1 MMLKLMAMVAV
12 FLTGC
17 AAPQFAATVSVRHN
31 LASSPAAQR
40 FAFERNA
47 SQVQSL
53 AQRDFE
59 EDVSAELMRKGYVY
73 EPNMSAADWLVRLQY
88 QVDGGKTVTS
98 QEPIW
103 GTVGFSTYYR
113 RVSTSNGV
121 VLVPY
126 TRTESGVIGSR
137 PVSDTVYSRQLTL
150 DILDRKDLAA
160 GRFAKLFE
168 GKAVN
173 RSSDDAIEPAV
184 PWLIRALF
192 EQFPGVSG
200 SNREVKII
208 LPEQ

>member
-1 MMLKLMAMVAV
+1 MLKRLAFVV
-12 FLTGC
+12 LLLSGC
-17 AAPQFAATVSVRHN
+17 ATPPFLASVSVRHT
-31 LASSPAAQR
+31 LASAPAAHK
-40 FAFERNA
+40 FTFERDA

-59 EDVSAELMRKGYVY
+59 EDVSAELMSKGYVY
-73 EPNMSAADWLVRLQY
+73 VPNMSAADWLVRLQY
-88 QVDGGKTVTS
+88 QVDGGKTITS

-126 TRTESGVIGSR
+126 TQAENGIVGSR
-137 PVSDTVYSRQLTL
+137 PVSDTVFSRQLNL
-150 DILDRKDLAA
+150 DILDKKDLAA
-160 GRFAKLFE
+160 GCFAKVFE
-168 GKAVN
+168 GRAIN
-173 RSSDDAIEPAV
+173 RSRDDAIEPAV

-200 SNREVKII
+200 STREVKII

>member
-1 MMLKLMAMVAV
+1 MLKLMAMVAV

-31 LASSPAAQR
+31 LASGPAAQR

-137 PVSDTVYSRQLTL
+137 PVSDTVYNRQLTL

>member
-1 MMLKLMAMVAV
+1 MLKLMAMVAV

>member
-1 MMLKLMAMVAV
+1 MGKLIALVVV

-17 AAPQFAATVSVRHN
+17 ASPQFLATVSVRHT
-31 LASSPAAQR
+31 LASEPAAQR
-40 FAFERNA
+40 FTFERDA

-73 EPNMSAADWLVRLQY
+73 VPNMSAADWLVRLQY
-88 QVDGGKTVTS
+88 QVDAGKTVTT

-113 RVSTSNGV
+113 RVSTSGGV
-121 VLVPY
+121 VLLPY
-126 TRTESGVIGSR
+126 TRTENGIVGSR
-137 PVSDTVYSRQLTL
+137 PVSDTVYNRQLNL
-150 DILDRKDLAA
+150 DILNKKDLAT

-173 RSSDDAIEPAV
+173 RSTDNAIEPAV

-200 SNREVKII
+200 SSREVKII

>member
-1 MMLKLMAMVAV
+1 MMLKLMVLAAV

-17 AAPQFAATVSVRHN
+17 AAPQFAATVSVRHT

-40 FAFERNA
+40 FTFEHNA

-73 EPNMSAADWLVRLQY
+73 VPNMSAADWLVRLQY
-88 QVDGGKTVTS
+88 QVDGGKTITT

-113 RVSTSNGV
+113 RVSTANGM

-126 TRTESGVIGSR
+126 TRTENGIVGSR
-137 PVSDTVYSRQLTL
+137 PVSDTVYNRQLSL

-184 PWLIRALF
+184 PWLIRAIF

-200 SNREVKII
+200 STREVKII